1 MKILLGITGGIAA
14 YKACELVSL
23 AIKAG
28 HEVRVCMSPNAERF
42 VGCISLE
49 ALSGH
54 PVLTDTFQGAASGT
68 IDHIDW
74 AKWADAV
81 CVAPLTANVLGK
93 LACGIAD
100 DGLTTVLMAIPRGTP
115 ILLAPA
121 MNTEMWFNPVVQRN
135 IGWLNEL
142 GRYEVIPP
150 VDKRLA
156 CGDHGPGAL
165 ADPADLL
172 CAIEAA
178 NTSTQAR

>member
-14 YKACELVSL
+14 YKACELTSL

-42 VGCISLE
+42 VGALSLE

-54 PVLTDTFQGAASGT
+54 PVLTDTFQGAAEGA
-68 IDHIDW
+68 IDHIEW

-100 DGLTTVLMAIPRGTP
+100 DALTTVLMAIPRRTP
-115 ILLAPA
+115 IVLAPA
-121 MNTEMWFNPVVQRN
+121 MNTEMWLNPVVQRN
-135 IGWLNEL
+135 IGWLEEL
-142 GRYEVIPP
+142 GRYKMIAP
-150 VDKRLA
+150 VEKRLA
-156 CGDHGPGAL
+156 CGDHGPGGL
-165 ADPADLL
+165 AEPSDLL
-172 CAIEAA
+172 AAIESSSASLRA
-178 NTSTQAR
+178 C